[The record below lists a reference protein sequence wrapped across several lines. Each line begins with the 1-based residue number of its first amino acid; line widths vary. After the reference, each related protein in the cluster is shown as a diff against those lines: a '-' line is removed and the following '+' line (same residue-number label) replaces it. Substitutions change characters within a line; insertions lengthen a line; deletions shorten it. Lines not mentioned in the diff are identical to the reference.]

1 MIVLDWISAV
11 FYNEVLYRWFLIEL
25 PTFEHVA
32 SLLANDNG
40 LLVWVNIVKF
50 L

>member
-1 MIVLDWISAV
+1 MIELDWISAV
-11 FYNEVLYRWFLIEL
+11 FYNEVLYRGFLIEL
-25 PTFEHVA
+25 PTFERVA

-40 LLVWVNIVKF
+40 LLVCIIIVKF